1 MATFQDFK
9 LQEYCNQVIKELG
22 FKKPTPIQEKVIP
35 LVLKNRDIIGISQT
49 GTGKS
54 HAFLLPI
61 MSRID
66 VNKDCVQAVIT
77 APTRELASQ
86 LFNNAKTFT

>member
-9 LQEYCNQVIKELG
+9 LQDYCNEVIKELG
-22 FKKPTPIQEKVIP
+22 FQKPTPIQEKVIP

-66 VNKDCVQAVIT
+66 VNKD
-77 APTRELASQ
+77 
-86 LFNNAKTFT
+86 